1 MKVKCLSVR
10 QPWAQAIFELGKDVE
25 NRTWATQ
32 YRGPLLIHASK
43 RIDREAMANWG
54 RPGPLATGAI
64 LGVVELT
71 DIVEHSRSMW
81 AAPDSYHW
89 LLRNACLIEKPIPYV
104 GSLRLFEVEIPD
116 RIGLACVKMQSRG
129 TSAA

>member
-1 MKVKCLSVR
+1 MKVKCLSIR
-10 QPWAQAIFELGKDVE
+10 QPWAQAIFELGKNIE
-25 NRTWATQ
+25 NRTWATH

-54 RPGPLATGAI
+54 RPGALATGAI

-81 AAPDSYHW
+81 AAPDFYHW
-89 LLRNACLIEKPIPYV
+89 LLADARLFELPILYS
-104 GSLRLFEVEIPD
+104 GRLGLFEVEIPD
-116 RIGLACVKMQSRG
+116 RVLEKVRP
-129 TSAA
+129 

>member
-10 QPWAQAIFELGKDVE
+10 QPWAQAIFELAKDVE
-25 NRTWATQ
+25 NRTWATH

-81 AAPDSYHW
+81 ANPNLYHW
-89 LLRNACLIEKPIPYV
+89 LLADA
-104 GSLRLFEVEIPD
+104 RLFELPILYSGRLGLFDVEIRDSMLEEP
-116 RIGLACVKMQSRG
+116 RP
-129 TSAA
+129 